1 MVREWTNRSFWIAL
15 SDRWTEGVWRWTD
28 GSTLTY
34 DSAWANNEPN
44 DWGGNEDCAEA
55 NFRRPRQWNDGRCGG
70 RKDFVCEFEGPA
82 PRCEQ
87 DEDCV
92 AKDGTCQDGVC
103 VPD

>member
-1 MVREWTNRSFWIAL
+1 MLDVYGRAIGFRSIAPAMPP
-15 SDRWTEGVWRWTD
+15 SGAA
-28 GSTLTY
+28 Y
-34 DSAWANNEPN
+34 
-44 DWGGNEDCAEA
+44 
-55 NFRRPRQWNDGRCGG
+55 
-70 RKDFVCEFEGPA
+70 VCEFEGPA